1 MSPLQLTEK
10 VLSSIDT
17 GSERFSFEGLAIPEE
32 EFARFRHD
40 LYHSTGPGYVVF
52 PGFLSGDA
60 VRHIQSIWPNI
71 DPARTHKMFWSKE
84 DMSAACSD
92 FYTADNHGNRN
103 FYNFIFNTPV
113 DEVTWTASIF
123 VHMLRN
129 RLSGRPPFAEMF
141 PVSGRVLSYRV
152 VITRVS
158 KTWAKPHR
166 DYIQDPTSLDRNKYD
181 LSRLQATL
189 FLSEKG
195 RDYSGTGFRFERN
208 GGRTV
213 IFGTD
218 VPVKAGDLVIWRYNN
233 LHSIEDVSAVD
244 GQLGFMRIIY
254 PPEIM
259 HPPRPYVDRS
269 AELAPQATSL
279 SARARIAGVRL
290 ARAGLGQ
297 LGLLGI
303 VKQIL
308 KRGSS
313 R

>member
-1 MSPLQLTEK
+1 MSPMPLTEQAPSRIEAG
-10 VLSSIDT
+10 L
-17 GSERFSFEGLAIPEE
+17 ERFSFESLAIPDEE
-32 EFARFRHD
+32 LARLRRD

-52 PGFLSGDA
+52 PGFLAEDA

-71 DPARTHKMFWSKE
+71 DPARTHKVFWSKQ

-92 FYTADNHGNRN
+92 FYTADNLGNRN
-103 FYNFIFNTPV
+103 FYNFVFNTPV
-113 DEVTWTASIF
+113 DEVTWTASVF

-141 PVSGRVLSYRV
+141 PVSGRALSYRV
-152 VITRVS
+152 VITRVA

-166 DYIQDPTSLDRNKYD
+166 DYMQDPTSLDRNKYD

-208 GGRTV
+208 SGRTV
-213 IFGTD
+213 TFGTD

-233 LHSIEDVSAVD
+233 LHSIEDVSAAD

-269 AELAPQATSL
+269 AEVAAQSTSL
-279 SARARIAGVRL
+279 STRAKVAGVRL
-290 ARAGLGQ
+290 ARAGLSQ
-297 LGLLGI
+297 LGLLEI
-303 VKQIL
+303 AKQLL
-308 KRGSS
+308 KRGTSK
-313 R
+313 